1 MTYKK
6 LTVLLPE
13 DDPDGAIS
21 CLPEHMTRL
30 LV

>member
-13 DDPDGAIS
+13 DDPEGAIS